1 MPRRAKEPVEPRH
14 PQLRVPLDQELHTA
28 LKVRAAMEHTTVR
41 GLVTRILREV
51 LDGKQR

>member
-1 MPRRAKEPVEPRH
+1 MPRRAKATRE
-14 PQLRVPLDQELHTA
+14 LRVPLNEDLHTA
-28 LKVRAAMEHTTVR
+28 LKVRAAQEQTTVR